1 MEEESD
7 VRTLEGQVEQ
17 VNGRLELE
25 SVVIVNE
32 ELTLQWSI

>member
-1 MEEESD
+1 MS
-7 VRTLEGQVEQ
+7 TLEGQVEQ

-25 SVVIVNE
+25 SVVIVKE